1 MIIVLS
7 VLALAATFLIPHL
20 YVAQDVAREKA
31 FEDRLKALVMT
42 AEKTAAEK
50 QVAAKLKI
58 SAQDFQVV
66 TTDDNGSDTVVHS
79 ESLPGT
85 VQIGA
90 LRVKGEDTTDA
101 EFAWTA
107 YPNGK
112 TDPGSVQLNESG
124 RARSLD
130 IDEQGRMK
138 WRDGEASEQSTP
150 QTWEAGSLEQRTG

>member
-1 MIIVLS
+1 MVVLA
-7 VLALAATFLIPHL
+7 VLALTATFLLPRL
-20 YVAQDVAREKA
+20 FVVQDVAKERA
-31 FEDRLKALVMT
+31 FEDKLKALVMT

-50 QVAAKLKI
+50 HVRAKLKV
-58 SAQDFQVV
+58 SGQEFQVV
-66 TTDDNGSDTVVHS
+66 TTDDNGDDTVVQS
-79 ESLPGT
+79 EALPST
-85 VQIGA
+85 VQVGA
-90 LRVKGEDTTDA
+90 LRLRGEDSTDA

-112 TDPGSVQLNESG
+112 TDSGAVQLSLSG